1 MLAGLGMLIC
11 THTVYAD
18 GKDIY
23 SLTTEFVDPGD
34 DTDPY
39 ASEWRRIDSLME
51 LGLAQTAYKLVD
63 GIYLRAKREQQDLP
77 LIKCLVYRINLLQ
90 QLEPTAD
97 SIGIAMLSQELF
109 AARAPGRQLMQS
121 MLAER
126 YQHYFSLHQQA
137 ISSRLSVPAGDDFGE
152 WDADR
157 FQTEIA
163 RLYEASLQPHGYLQQ
178 LDVSMFSS
186 LLTGQVDSDRLRP
199 SVYDLLAHRALDYFL
214 HAQKPGNTTLSRS
227 EWAKR
232 LIVPG
237 TEFLQVKIREARE
250 LTALQKPLEIFQ
262 QLLAF
267 HYIEDAT
274 APFVDTELR
283 RLKFLRNS
291 LSGPEADAQYRKVLT
306 QLAGQYITH
315 PVYAEIQYEIA
326 RFYKEQAQQYEPASG
341 TAHKWDMRKARE
353 AARKA
358 IANYPHSY
366 GSEQCRT
373 LVENLEKPRLAIE
386 LEEVQLPNQPFR
398 IACSYANVDTVWMH
412 VFSVSQTTDYEGVA
426 PEDRMR
432 GLYESAASYIWPI
445 PLLND
450 GDYQQ
455 HRVEIL
461 LPELSAGTYLL
472 ATSLSS
478 ESHGEA
484 EVLAVAET
492 QVSGISFYYREE
504 EGVFQVVDRMT
515 GKPLE
520 GATVSIRYWSLSDS
534 AYEATQRFQTD
545 VSGSVALGI
554 MDSARYAAIAIQYK
568 QDQYLAG
575 PVYLY
580 PGKSA
585 QRQVSGQEAYF
596 FTDRNRYHP
605 GERIGFKALLMGPS
619 TPNRAPVPGTAMRL
633 FLMGEGGIPVDTVQ
647 GITNEFGT
655 ITGAFRIPL
664 NGWSSH
670 MALRAEQ
677 VHAGTT
683 WIEVAPLQQQD
694 PLLEIQIDTLRRVV
708 GVEEKIPVSGSIQLA
723 ASGRKIADASVFWR
737 VDRKQLTAG
746 LDMSE
751 DKDTRDYRWVRIEE
765 GETKTDKDG
774 RFSWDFISERP
785 HITAPVPAAVWV
797 YRIQLMSADN
807 IGNKGFLHTEIFA
820 GARTLTATVSIPE
833 VLSTHELHKVQVDT
847 RRISGEKI
855 ATRGRIRVFPLIA
868 PTTLVR
874 NRRWTRPDRNLIQVE
889 PSGTFAGE
897 VESEIESDPQK
908 WKRGNPIIARIFDT
922 SVSGQLDLA
931 KLDTAAQ
938 GPYVLELLTR
948 DEQGREI
955 RVENYFTLYNPGI
968 KVVGSPEWVEVYPLN
983 PVAQPGETITL
994 TLGSMEKNMQVL
1006 MSVLRANGSVDS
1018 RYLKLGAKRKR
1029 VNIMVPENAGGDLEV
1044 TFSGV
1049 YNNTFF
1055 QKKISITIRE
1065 VARQAEIVFSGF
1077 EAEHQAGEPADWQ
1090 IQLMSPTGSVTN
1102 MELMAALVD
1111 DTNPENT
1118 HAFRTPQLFTSV
1130 PALHWEGTW
1139 GFGRLQGQSM
1149 TGRRLPIIEGMDR
1162 NVKSYRQI
1170 DWRGT
1175 REPGGYVEYPD
1186 TDWGESAE
1194 MQIPN
1199 IVWQQQRATLL
1210 KDRKALQDTWEEAA
1224 ALERPWFFP
1233 QLQPAQEGAVVL
1245 DFPLPD
1251 VVGEWRLLT
1260 LAHTADGQFAY
1271 AEKSVSTRKKL
1282 ALTVESPTFA
1292 RVGDQLVLSTSI
1304 TNLMEYP
1311 VAGKARLEIVDAMT
1325 GKAIATEALVPG
1337 GIEQVFRIYKM
1348 SESRVEW
1355 KVEVP
1360 AVSGLFLR
1368 IQANAN
1374 GLVDQQEWFIPIF
1387 ADLQCLRINAP
1398 IVMTGAGAET
1408 FSVLADPAASTG
1420 TEMLDLEVS
1429 EAPAWYALQAIPG
1442 LMESSIDHT
1451 SAIFDRYYAH
1461 LLAQWI
1467 LGPAPRISGWVE
1479 NCKREGK
1486 RYHRNRM
1493 TEALAYPQVVEMMRS
1508 EAPWQL
1514 SQYKGDE
1521 STEKLCAHLQPEK
1534 VAAQLDSLLTRLL
1547 SRQLENGGFAGFP
1560 QFRANRNLTH
1570 MILTELGRMQ
1580 YTFPDAYI
1588 PSDDLVY
1595 AMAKGISFL
1604 DQQIKKDYETLTRK
1618 GSNTQVDK
1626 LGESHIRYLY
1636 MRSLF
1641 RDIPHSYGSQVAYEY
1656 YLNQARNYWKLKHPG
1671 LQAMIAWVMH
1681 RNGEIPLS
1689 LKMIENLRESAQT
1702 DEQGQLY
1709 WEMEK
1714 ESSRDPVPVE
1724 FHGILMEVFRE
1735 FGNGTAEIPAMTA
1748 WLLAQRKGQQW
1759 PGSGATRAAVDAL
1772 LLSSSEWLN
1781 TPESEVRVLEQIE
1794 IASGSL
1800 TQGEFDARNGYLK
1813 SAWQQAPGDKQ
1824 THSITLRKIGEET
1837 IWGALN
1843 LQYLRPLSAT
1853 ATKDLAVSAERSYS
1867 LLSAEGKQI
1876 QLLELPYR
1884 LKKGDKI
1891 QAQIELNVTADLK
1904 GIVIKDAHV
1913 AGLERSHY
1921 HSTSVS
1927 GDGLEYF
1934 STANPA
1940 TTEYYFDELPK
1951 GNHIL
1956 TYELEVVHPGT
1967 FKQGYLSISSST
1979 SPEKAY
1985 FLPGDSF
1992 LIE

>member
-18 GKDIY
+18 SKDIY
-23 SLTTEFVDPGD
+23 SLATEFVDPGD

-39 ASEWRRIDSLME
+39 ASEWSRIDSLME
-51 LGLAQTAYKLVD
+51 LGFAQAAYKLVD

-126 YQHYFSLHQQA
+126 YQHYFSIHQQA
-137 ISSRLSVPAGDDFGE
+137 ISNRPSVPAGDDFGD

-178 LDVSMFSS
+178 LDVSLFSS
-186 LLTGQVDSDRLRP
+186 LLIGQTDSDRLRP

-214 HAQKPGNTTLSRS
+214 HARKPVTTTLSRS
-227 EWAKR
+227 EWALR

-237 TEFLQVKIREARE
+237 TEFLQVNIRDAEE
-250 LTALQKPLEIFQ
+250 ITALQKPLEIFQ

-326 RFYKEQAQQYEPASG
+326 RFYREQSHRYEPTNG
-341 TAHKWDMRKARE
+341 NAHKWDMRKARE

-373 LVENLEKPRLAIE
+373 LVQNLEKTRLTIE
-386 LEEVQLPNQPFR
+386 LEEVQLPNKPFR

-412 VFSVSQTTDYEGVA
+412 VFPLNQTTDSEDIS
-426 PEDRMR
+426 PEERMR
-432 GLYESAASYIWPI
+432 GLYESPASNIWPI
-445 PLLND
+445 PLVND
-450 GDYQQ
+450 GDYHQ
-455 HRVEIL
+455 HRVEVL
-461 LPELSAGTYLL
+461 MPGLSTGTYLL

-478 ESHGEA
+478 KSHGEA

-492 QVSGISFYYREE
+492 QVSAISFYYREE
-504 EGVFQVVDRMT
+504 EGVFQVVNRMT

-520 GATVSIRYWSLSDS
+520 GADVSIRYWSLSDS
-534 AYEATQRFQTD
+534 AYETTQRFQTD

-554 MDSARYAAIAIQYK
+554 MDTSRYAAIAIQYK

-605 GERIGFKALLMGPS
+605 GERIWFKALLMGPA
-619 TPNRAPVPGTAMRL
+619 TANRAPVSGTPMRL
-633 FLMGEGGIPVDTVQ
+633 FLMGEGGIPVDTVA

-655 ITGAFRIPL
+655 ITGAFRIPV

-677 VHAGTT
+677 VHAGTS
-683 WIEVAPLQQQD
+683 WIQVVPRQQQD
-694 PLLEIQIDTLRRVV
+694 PLLEIQMDTLEQVV
-708 GVEEKIPVSGSIQLA
+708 GLNEKIPVSGSILLA
-723 ASGRKIADASVFWR
+723 ASGRKIADAAVYWR
-737 VDRKQLTAG
+737 VDRKQLSAG
-746 LDMSE
+746 AETSE
-751 DKDTRDYRWVRIEE
+751 DKDVNGYRWIRIEE
-765 GETKTDKDG
+765 GETKTDKNG
-774 RFSWDFISERP
+774 RFSWDFISEQP
-785 HITAPVPAAVWV
+785 PVSSPVPATVWV
-797 YRIQLMSADN
+797 YRIQLMGADN
-807 IGNKGFLHTEIFA
+807 MGNKGFLHTEIFA

-833 VLSTHELHKVQVDT
+833 VLSTHELHKVQVET
-847 RRISGEKI
+847 RRLSGEKI

-868 PTTLVR
+868 PATLSR
-874 NRRWTRPDRNLIQVE
+874 NRRWARPDRELIQVQTSASLSAE
-889 PSGTFAGE
+889 AWA
-897 VESEIESDPQK
+897 EIESDRQK
-908 WKRGNPIIARIFDT
+908 WKRGKPIIARIFDT
-922 SVSGQLDLA
+922 SVSGQLDIA
-931 KLDTAAQ
+931 SLDTAAQ

-948 DEQGREI
+948 DEQGQEI
-955 RVENYFTLYNPGI
+955 RVENYFTLYHPGI
-968 KVVGSPEWVEVYPLN
+968 KEVGSSEWVEVYPLN
-983 PVAQPGETITL
+983 PVAKPGETITL

-1049 YNNTFF
+1049 YNNAFF
-1055 QKKISITIRE
+1055 QKKISIAIRE
-1065 VARQAEIVFSGF
+1065 VARQSSIAFSGF
-1077 EAEHQAGEPADWQ
+1077 EAEHQAGESADWEV
-1090 IQLMSPTGSVTN
+1090 QLMSPMGSITN
-1102 MELMAALVD
+1102 MEVMAALVD
-1111 DTNPENT
+1111 DSNPENT
-1118 HAFRTPQLFTSV
+1118 HSFRTPRLFTSL

-1149 TGRRLPIIEGMDR
+1149 AVRRPSVAADLDR
-1162 NVKSYRQI
+1162 TTKSYRQI
-1170 DWRGT
+1170 DWRGII
-1175 REPGGYVEYPD
+1175 EPAGYVEYPD
-1186 TDWGESAE
+1186 ADWAEPPE
-1194 MQIPN
+1194 MQIPD
-1199 IVWQQQRATLL
+1199 IVWQQQRATIL
-1210 KDRKALQDTWEEAA
+1210 KDRKALQDTWEEDVN
-1224 ALERPWFFP
+1224 LERPWFFP
-1233 QLQPAQEGAVVL
+1233 QLQPTQAGKVAL

-1251 VVGEWRLLT
+1251 RVGEWRLLT
-1260 LAHTADGQFAY
+1260 LAHTPDGQFAY
-1271 AEKSVSTRKKL
+1271 AEKAISTRKKL
-1282 ALTVESPTFA
+1282 ALTFESPTFA
-1292 RVGDQLVLSTSI
+1292 RVGDQLVLSSSI
-1304 TNLMEYP
+1304 TNLMEFP

-1325 GKAIATEALVPG
+1325 GKSIATEAIVPG
-1337 GIEQVFRIYKM
+1337 GVEQPFRIYSM

-1355 KVEVP
+1355 KIKVP
-1360 AVSGLFLR
+1360 VVSGLFIR

-1374 GLVDQQEWFIPIF
+1374 GLVDQQERFIPVF
-1387 ADLQCLRINAP
+1387 ADQQCLGINVP
-1398 IVMTGAGAET
+1398 VVMTGAGTET
-1408 FSVLADPAASTG
+1408 FSIRTDPAASAG
-1420 TEMLDLEVS
+1420 TELLDLEVS

-1442 LMESSIDHT
+1442 LMESRIDHT
-1451 SAIFDRYYAH
+1451 EAIFDRYYAH

-1467 LGPAPRISGWVE
+1467 LGPAPRIRGWIE
-1479 NCKREGK
+1479 NCKTEGN
-1486 RYHRNRM
+1486 RHHRNRM

-1514 SQYKGDE
+1514 RQYKGGQ
-1521 STEKLCAHLQPEK
+1521 SVEKLCTQLQPEK
-1534 VAAQLDSLLTRLL
+1534 VAVQVDSLLHRLL

-1560 QFRANRNLTH
+1560 EFRANRNLTH

-1580 YTFPDAYI
+1580 YTFPDAYV

-1595 AMAKGISFL
+1595 AMAQGISFL

-1626 LGESHIRYLY
+1626 LEESHIRYLY

-1671 LQAMIAWVMH
+1671 LQAMIAWVMY
-1681 RNGEIPLS
+1681 RNGETPLA
-1689 LKMIENLRESAQT
+1689 LQMVENLREVANT
-1702 DEQGQLY
+1702 DTQGQMY
-1709 WEMEK
+1709 WEMEQ
-1714 ESSRDPVPVE
+1714 ESGRKPVLVE

-1735 FGNGTAEIPAMTA
+1735 LGNGTAETPAMTG
-1748 WLLAQRKGQQW
+1748 WLLAQRKGSQW
-1759 PGSGATRAAVDAL
+1759 PGSGATRSAVDAL
-1772 LLSSSEWLN
+1772 LLSSREWLN
-1781 TPESEVRVLEQIE
+1781 TSESDTRILEQIE

-1800 TQGEFDARNGYLK
+1800 TQGEFDARNGYIK
-1813 SAWQQAPGDKQ
+1813 SAWQQVPGDKQ
-1824 THSITLRKIGEET
+1824 THSITLRKAGEET

-1843 LQYLRPLSAT
+1843 LQYLIPLSAADT
-1853 ATKDLAVSAERSYS
+1853 ESLPVSAERSYS

-1876 QLLELPYR
+1876 KSIELPYR
-1884 LKKGDKI
+1884 LQKGDKI
-1891 QAQIELNVTADLK
+1891 QAQIELNVTADMQ
-1904 GIVIKDAHV
+1904 GIVIKDAHM

-1927 GDGLEYF
+1927 VDGLEYF

-1940 TTEYYFDELPK
+1940 ATEYYFDVLPK

-1985 FLPGDSF
+1985 FLPGNSF